1 MKSQK
6 EKRRAMPKFHL
17 NHLPTVQLGFNDL
30 ATVRSIIRAYIT
42 YTRRVS
48 QPTRARE
55 EQIQLLESLYL
66 RMASIPVNVADMA
79 ILLSVADIVA
89 LDCAIAGFCAFVRNK
104 VPPSQERDETLQDVE
119 RLRQDLARML

>member
-1 MKSQK
+1 MHNYNPN
-6 EKRRAMPKFHL
+6 R
-17 NHLPTVQLGFNDL
+17 LPTLALSFNDL

-48 QPTRARE
+48 QPTQARD

-89 LDCAIAGFCAFVRNK
+89 LDCAIVGFCAFVRNK
-104 VPPSQERDETLQDVE
+104 VPPSRERDETLQDVE
-119 RLRQDLARML
+119 RMRQELARMLSTNH